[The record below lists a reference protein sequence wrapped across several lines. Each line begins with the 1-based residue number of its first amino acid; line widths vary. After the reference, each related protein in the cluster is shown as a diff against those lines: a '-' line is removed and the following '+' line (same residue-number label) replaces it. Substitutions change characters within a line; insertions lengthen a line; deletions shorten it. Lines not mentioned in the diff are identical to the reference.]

1 MMTKEKE
8 RQKHNDLEGCA
19 WPDPDPVVHETA
31 AAFPNNNSD
40 TDHPLLSADDVSGMS
55 QTPIDSIVFPRTESD
70 VEAILQQ
77 ALLDHKRVSIRG
89 TQHSMGG
96 HSLCRDA
103 IVMDTKYL
111 AHMEYNN
118 NNDDGNNGGTTSS
131 SPTVTVGAG
140 CRWSD
145 VIRFLN
151 PYSKS
156 PATMQSYCSFS
167 VGGTVAV
174 NAHGIT
180 TDTPLAADVVAFRLV
195 RYVWDENE
203 QHQQQVKVETI
214 VCQLPPSMGSTDEKT
229 STSRPTQTDDDDA
242 QELFRLVLG
251 GYGLFG
257 IVTEVTLR
265 VTDNVDLELDS
276 LQLNVT
282 TTKNKKNKNTTNADD
297 DDNAAHE
304 EDPPSCDFVRVWEA
318 CQLPRSGVEV
328 KLARLNL
335 ETLQT
340 ASLYIFR

>member
-1 MMTKEKE
+1 
-8 RQKHNDLEGCA
+8 
-19 WPDPDPVVHETA
+19 VET
-31 AAFPNNNSD
+31 
-40 TDHPLLSADDVSGMS
+40 
-55 QTPIDSIVFPRTESD
+55 
-70 VEAILQQ
+70 ILKQ

-118 NNDDGNNGGTTSS
+118 NNNNDDDADDGNNGGTTSS

-203 QHQQQVKVETI
+203 QQQQVKVETI
-214 VCQLPPSMGSTDEKT
+214 VCQPPPIMGSTDEKT
-229 STSRPTQTDDDDA
+229 STKIRIGILIMLTMMTT
-242 QELFRLVLG
+242 LLMMRILLLVILYESGKHASCHLVVSKSNWLG
-251 GYGLFG
+251 
-257 IVTEVTLR
+257 
-265 VTDNVDLELDS
+265 
-276 LQLNVT
+276 
-282 TTKNKKNKNTTNADD
+282 
-297 DDNAAHE
+297 
-304 EDPPSCDFVRVWEA
+304 
-318 CQLPRSGVEV
+318 
-328 KLARLNL
+328 
-335 ETLQT
+335 
-340 ASLYIFR
+340 